1 MIRNEKELKTQ
12 LNKLI
17 SDPDFLRLQES
28 FEKESLFQLLGFG
41 HRETMH
47 SSFISWL
54 LSPMSSLN
62 LGTFPLKRFLYYISE
77 ENISSKKT
85 SFNFAL
91 IESDPSLKLEE
102 LEVATEV
109 AESVVIPE
117 TNQELRARFDLY
129 MTNDSMRI
137 IVENKVLARE
147 NKDQTETYTKILK
160 QMEESYQYELKVFLS
175 PDATIKP
182 KCPEFIQ
189 IDYQGL
195 YDFVILP
202 CVNHPKI
209 TTANKNILEEYIHNL
224 RMVYKG
230 VNKPMARVNDELC
243 VAIYDKYKDVL
254 DEIFDAVKNE
264 TPEERK
270 VKTSSPIRKSNISWK
285 EVYSRLNEDEK
296 YLEATYGGSITKAE
310 IDLTSGKILFEG
322 KEYSSPSAAAIA
334 AVNYVKGDENYT
346 DRYNGYALWS
356 IVYPNGEKKKLSVV
370 RDDISLSLAQE
381 EED

>member
-17 SDPDFLRLQES
+17 SDPDFLCLQES

-62 LGTFPLKRFLYYISE
+62 LDTFPLKRFLYYISE
-77 ENISSKKT
+77 ENLSSKKT
-85 SFNFAL
+85 SVDFDL
-91 IESDPSLKLEE
+91 IESGSLQLEE

-109 AESVVIPE
+109 AASVVIPE

-129 MTNDSMRI
+129 MTNDLMRI
-137 IVENKVLARE
+137 IVENKVFARE
-147 NKDQTETYTKILK
+147 NKDQTETYTKILN
-160 QMEESYQYELKVFLS
+160 QMDDSYQHELKIFLS
-175 PDATIKP
+175 PDTTVKP

-202 CVNHPKI
+202 CLNHPKI

-243 VAIYDKYKDVL
+243 VTIYDKYKDVL

-264 TPEERK
+264 TPADRK

-285 EVYSRLNEDEK
+285 EVYSRLTEDEK
-296 YLEATYGGSITKAE
+296 YLETTYGNAVTKAE
-310 IDLTSGKILFEG
+310 IDLTSGQILFEG

-356 IVYPNGEKKKLSVV
+356 IVYPNGERKRLSIV

>member
-1 MIRNEKELKTQ
+1 MIRNEKELKTK
-12 LNKLI
+12 LNQLI
-17 SDPDFLRLQES
+17 SDSDFLRLQES

-54 LSPMSSLN
+54 LSPTSSLN
-62 LGTFPLKRFLYYISE
+62 LGTFPLKRFLYYICE
-77 ENISSKKT
+77 ENLSNEKT
-85 SFNFAL
+85 VIDFDL
-91 IESDPSLKLEE
+91 IESDSLQLEE
-102 LEVATEV
+102 MEVATEV
-109 AESVVIPE
+109 AESVVDPE

-129 MTNDSMRI
+129 LTNDLVRI

-160 QMEESYQYELKVFLS
+160 HLEDSYPYELKVFLS
-175 PDATIKP
+175 PDAMVKP

-195 YDFVILP
+195 YDFVIVP
-202 CVNHPKI
+202 CLNHPKI

-264 TPEERK
+264 TPEKRK

-285 EVYSRLNEDEK
+285 EMYSRLNEDEK
-296 YLEATYGGSITKAE
+296 YLVATYGGVVTKAE
-310 IDLTSGKILFEG
+310 IDLTSGRILFEG
-322 KEYSSPSAAAIA
+322 EEYSSPSAAAIA
-334 AVNYVKGDENYT
+334 AVNYVQGENYT

>member
-1 MIRNEKELKTQ
+1 MIKNEQELKTK
-12 LNKLI
+12 LNQLI
-17 SDPDFLRLQES
+17 SDPNFLRLQES

-54 LSPMSSLN
+54 LSPTSSLS
-62 LGTFPLKRFLYYISE
+62 LGTFPLKRFLYYICE
-77 ENISSKKT
+77 ENLSNEKT
-85 SFNFAL
+85 VIDFDL
-91 IESDPSLKLEE
+91 IESDSLQLEE
-102 LEVATEV
+102 MEVATEV
-109 AESVVIPE
+109 AESVVVPE

-129 MTNDSMRI
+129 LVNDLVRI

-160 QMEESYQYELKVFLS
+160 HLDDSYQYELKVFLS
-175 PDATIKP
+175 PDGTVKP

-195 YDFVILP
+195 YDFVIVPSL
-202 CVNHPKI
+202 NHPKI

-264 TPEERK
+264 TPEKRK
-270 VKTSSPIRKSNISWK
+270 VKTSDPIRKSNISWK
-285 EVYSRLNEDEK
+285 EIYSRLNEDEK
-296 YLEATYGGSITKAE
+296 NLESTYGNTVTKAE
-310 IDLTSGKILFEG
+310 IDLTSGRILFEG
-322 KEYSSPSAAAIA
+322 EEYSSPSAAAIA
-334 AVNYVKGDENYT
+334 AVNYIQGENYT
-346 DRYNGYALWS
+346 DRYNGYMFWS

-370 RDDISLSLAQE
+370 RDDISISVAQE